1 MFPETFSNST
11 SLSEEVSAGSSHGN
25 NNTTTRLRDLS
36 PILFSS
42 SSTDHHHDQ
51 QQQQQSAEETT
62 TKTRKKR
69 NLPGNPDPNAEVV
82 ALSPTTLMATN
93 RFVCEV
99 CNKGFQRDQ
108 NLQLH
113 RRGHNLPWK
122 LKQRS
127 NTDVVRRKVYV
138 CPEVSCIH
146 HHPSRALGDLTG
158 IKKHF
163 SRKHG
168 EKKWKCEKCSK
179 KYAVQSDWK
188 AHSKNCGTKEY
199 RCDCGTLFARKDSF
213 ITHRAFCD
221 ALAEES
227 ARLVSSSA
235 SNLNNSSTST
245 QMTPLLHHYN
255 NEPLSLQTHSSLH
268 FQHQQSNNTPS
279 SLSYQFSSQHHQN
292 FPNPT
297 PISIITS
304 SSSWTDHP
312 SPTSDPVKLENQ
324 QILIPTPISSFYQES
339 PPLPSP
345 NTTAAAA
352 ISDQQK
358 SLFTPN
364 FLRHFSNNMVSNSN
378 TSTSYTSTHMS
389 ATALLQKAANFGA
402 GPIGGPTMQTQS
414 VGHMSG
420 SSMSQMNIMSQM
432 GKTCLSSSPSEEFLG
447 FASSNSANQS
457 TWQKKDFRLTRD
469 FLGLAPAD
477 HNSVTNVL
485 DANERNQ
492 MNGNV
497 NVRKSDLLSYTG
509 GLDFGAYERGFA
521 AGAWRNC

>member
-25 NNTTTRLRDLS
+25 NNTTTRLQDLS

-42 SSTDHHHDQ
+42 SSTDHHHEQ
-51 QQQQQSAEETT
+51 HQQQSEETT

-122 LKQRS
+122 LKQKS
-127 NTDVVRRKVYV
+127 NTDVVRKKVYV

-235 SNLNNSSTST
+235 SDLNNFSTST

-268 FQHQQSNNTPS
+268 FQHQQSNNTQS
-279 SLSYQFSSQHHQN
+279 ALSYQFTGQHHQN
-292 FPNPT
+292 FSNPT

-304 SSSWTDHP
+304 SSSWADHP
-312 SPTSDPVKLENQ
+312 SPTSDHPVKLENQ
-324 QILIPTPISSFYQES
+324 HNNQILIPTSISSFYQES

-345 NTTAAAA
+345 NTTTAAAAA

-364 FLRHFSNNMVSNSN
+364 FLRHFSDNMVSNSN
-378 TSTSYTSTHMS
+378 TSTSYMS
-389 ATALLQKAANFGA
+389 ATALLQKAANVGA

-420 SSMSQMNIMSQM
+420 SSMSQM

-447 FASSNSANQS
+447 FATSNSANQS

-485 DANERNQ
+485 DVNEMNQ

-509 GLDFGAYERGFA
+509 GVDFGAYERGFA